1 MPKREQLLT
10 TLSVFDNVLEEQL
23 KKFDASDLES
33 PIIMTL
39 LSNIL
44 LAKIDL
50 LEYYEDNPIR

>member
-1 MPKREQLLT
+1 MTKRAQLIT

-23 KKFDASDLES
+23 KKFDAADLES

-44 LAKIDL
+44 LAKMDL
-50 LEYYEDNPIR
+50 LEYYNDNKLI